1 MAMKITCCKG
11 CEDRT
16 VEPNCHVTCERYLEA
31 LADRRSITKAAM
43 AEKVIYDYVRENKAK
58 RR

>member
-1 MAMKITCCKG
+1 MIKITRD
-11 CEDRT
+11 EAIDRT
-16 VEPNCHVTCERYLEA
+16 
-31 LADRRSITKAAM
+31 